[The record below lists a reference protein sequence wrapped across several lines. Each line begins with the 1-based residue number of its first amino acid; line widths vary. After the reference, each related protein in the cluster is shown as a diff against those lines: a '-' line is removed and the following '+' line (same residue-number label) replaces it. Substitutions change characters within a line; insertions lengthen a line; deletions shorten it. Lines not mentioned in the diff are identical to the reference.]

1 MSIIKKVQSTYQQ
14 LMEQKPLT
22 TILFI
27 ALIVRLIAAFFA
39 KGYGMHD
46 DHYLVIEASQSWVDG
61 TDFDNWLPKSQVDPK
76 PEGHS
81 FFYVGI
87 HYLLFLLIKFLGIT
101 NPDTKMIVIRVI
113 HAVFSL
119 LVVWSGY
126 KIALKYSTQR
136 NANLVGMLLAVF
148 WFMPF
153 LAVRNLVEI
162 VAIPLL
168 MYGVYLVIDAPDRA
182 KPKWWFFA
190 GGLILGVAFSVRFQT
205 LLFVGGV
212 GLVLLFTRKFIETVI
227 FGIGVLL
234 SIALIQ
240 GIVDIFI
247 WGRPF
252 AELTEYV
259 LYNIAN
265 KNNYGYNNYLMYPEV
280 ILGILIPPMSIFW
293 VYGFSRTWKKF
304 LLVFVPTTLFFLF
317 HEYFPN
323 KQERFILTIVPLI
336 IVTGVIGWNEF
347 VERSAYWQRH
357 QKFLRGSMKFFW
369 IFNFVVLALITTAYS
384 KKSRIEAMLYL
395 HDYRANIDAVV
406 LDNNHRDEPS
416 FIPLFYLGKW
426 VDIYQVNKNLVLRD
440 TLNYFPETRYQKAVR
455 SIVTLDSISGTKKPQ
470 YVIFYY
476 NTNLEER
483 VADYKQYYPDLTYE
497 TTIEPSN
504 LDKLM
509 HWLNPNN
516 LNQVVII
523 YRTQKEAFA
532 KEE

>member
-1 MSIIKKVQSTYQQ
+1 MSSILRKIGSFYQQ
-14 LMEQKPLT
+14 SMAQKPLP

-39 KGYGMHD
+39 KGYFAHD
-46 DHYLVIEASQSWVDG
+46 DHFLVIEASQSWVDG
-61 TDFDNWLPKSQVDPK
+61 TDFDNWLPKSQIDPK

-87 HYLLFLLIKFLGIT
+87 HYLFFLLIKFLGIT
-101 NPDTKMIVIRVI
+101 NPDTKMIIIRII

-119 LVVWSGY
+119 LVVSAGY
-126 KIALKYSTQR
+126 KIALKYSNQR
-136 NANLVGMLLAVF
+136 NANLVGILLAVF

-153 LAVRNLVEI
+153 LSVKNLVEI
-162 VAIPLL
+162 ATIPFL
-168 MYGVYLVIDAPDRA
+168 MWGLYLVIDASSRL
-182 KPKWWFFA
+182 KPKLWFFI
-190 GGLILGVAFSVRFQT
+190 GGFILGVAFSARYQT
-205 LLFVGGV
+205 LLFVGGI
-212 GLVLLFTRKFIETVI
+212 GLVLLFTRKFTETLV

-234 SIALIQ
+234 SIFLLQ
-240 GIVDIFI
+240 GVVDIFI

-265 KNNYGYNNYLMYPEV
+265 KSNYGHNNYLMYPEV
-280 ILGILIPPMSIFW
+280 ILGVLIPPLSIFV
-293 VYGFSRTWKKF
+293 VYGFARTWKKF
-304 LLVFVPTTLFFLF
+304 LIVFVPTTLFFLF

-323 KQERFILTIVPLI
+323 KQERFILTILPFI
-336 IVTGVIGWNEF
+336 IITGVIGWNEF
-347 VERSAYWQRH
+347 VEHSNYWQKR
-357 QKFLRGSMKFFW
+357 QKLLNGCMKFFW
-369 IFNFVVLALITTAYS
+369 IFNFVALALMTTAYS

-395 HDYRANIDAVV
+395 HDYRQNIDAVI
-406 LDNNHRDEPS
+406 LDNNDRNEPS

-426 VDIYQVNKNLVLRD
+426 VDIYQINKNIVLRD
-440 TLNYFPETRYQKAVR
+440 TLIYFQDTHYQKAVR
-455 SIVTLDSISGTKKPQ
+455 SVSTLDSIPGTRRPQ

-483 VADYKQYYPDLTYE
+483 VAAYKRYYPDLTYE
-497 TTIEPSN
+497 TTVEPSN

-516 LNQVVII
+516 LNQIVII
-523 YRTQKEAFA
+523 YRTQRKAFPRG
-532 KEE
+532 